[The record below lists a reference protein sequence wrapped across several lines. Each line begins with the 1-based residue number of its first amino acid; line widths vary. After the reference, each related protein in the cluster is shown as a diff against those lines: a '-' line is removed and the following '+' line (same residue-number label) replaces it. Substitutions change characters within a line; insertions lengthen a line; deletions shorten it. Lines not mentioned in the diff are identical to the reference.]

1 METVFSIYFYLVIG
15 LAIGQALAEIQDGMF
30 LPLLDK

>member
-15 LAIGQALAEIQDGMF
+15 LAIGQALAEIQNGVF
-30 LPLLDK
+30 LPFKDQ